1 MEKLVK
7 KFTLTVVSSLAL
19 GMAGAGFAQ
28 AGGTSNT
35 TAMATNHSSASST
48 QTPSTMQQSETQTAS
63 VNLSKNQI
71 QQVQE
76 QLKTAGLYTGLYKG
90 KADGKIGPETKQAI
104 QQFQQQQGLQATGEL
119 DQQTMAALQGNQGSA
134 GSSALPN
141 GSRSNAGGLNNNL
154 NNNQR

>member
-1 MEKLVK
+1 
-7 KFTLTVVSSLAL
+7 
-19 GMAGAGFAQ
+19 
-28 AGGTSNT
+28 
-35 TAMATNHSSASST
+35 
-48 QTPSTMQQSETQTAS
+48 MQQSETQTAS